1 MWSAGTRDDTWKHAE
16 LSRTQGNEKYRP
28 TRAVRTSA
36 GSMKRDR
43 ILTRYYVQN
52 IALEWNVT
60 RDQDEKEHFPSKY
73 FLHFSIWIVQNRDK
87 FRFRAY
93 SKWER
98 GRLSKQPRINVPV
111 RVPPTPTILS
121 IPSGSVN
128 WYQTRARMNGE
139 LSNGRPWHISV
150 KAK

>member
-87 FRFRAY
+87 FWFRAY
-93 SKWER
+93 STVGKRPAVETTANKR
-98 GRLSKQPRINVPV
+98 PC
-111 RVPPTPTILS
+111 
-121 IPSGSVN
+121 SGPAHANHSFN
-128 WYQTRARMNGE
+128 SLGFGE
-139 LSNGRPWHISV
+139 LVPDQGKDERWIIQRPTVTHLCEG
-150 KAK
+150 